1 MQLLLNLDV
10 DDLDRAIAFYTSA
23 FDLRVGRHFG
33 DWAELVGGTS
43 PIYLLP
49 KAAGTPT
56 AAVPEGAANAKH
68 NQLRDYARHWTPLH
82 LDFVVDDIEL
92 AIQRALKAG
101 AAQER
106 EITSHPY
113 GRLALMADPFG
124 HGFCLIQFTGRGY
137 DELRTTSSN
146 Q

>member
-49 KAAGTPT
+49 KAAGS
-56 AAVPEGAANAKH
+56 AVANSTL
-68 NQLRDYARHWTPLH
+68 QERTYARHWTPLH

-92 AIQRALKAG
+92 AIQRALQAG
-101 AAQER
+101 ATQER
-106 EITSHPY
+106 DTTLHRY
-113 GRLALMADPFG
+113 GKLALMADPFG
-124 HGFCLIQFTGRGY
+124 HGFCFIQFTGRGY
-137 DELRTTSSN
+137 DELSATAANT
-146 Q
+146 